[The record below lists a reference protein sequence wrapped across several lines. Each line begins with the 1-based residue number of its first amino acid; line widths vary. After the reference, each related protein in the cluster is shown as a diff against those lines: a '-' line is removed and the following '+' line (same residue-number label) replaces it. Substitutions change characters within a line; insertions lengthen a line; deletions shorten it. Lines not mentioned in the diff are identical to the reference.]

1 MKFSDRI
8 TAMECSP
15 IRKLIPYANKAK
27 ERGKK
32 VYHLNIG
39 QPDIATPRQFFD
51 AVKNFNCE
59 ILTYSPSNGIPEL
72 IDAVIP
78 YYKNYDMEFSKDDI
92 LVTNGGSE
100 ALLFTLMSLFD
111 KGDDIVIPEP
121 FYANY
126 KSMFQ
131 VLEINVVP
139 ISTKVEEGFHL
150 PSKAEIEKVITPKTK
165 AILISNPGNPTGTA
179 YTREEINTLASV
191 AKEKDI
197 FIISDEVYREFV
209 YDNLDYASFGT
220 IKDIEDKVIIIDSIS
235 KRYSACGAR
244 VGLIVSRNKEFMKNA
259 FKLCEVRLSVA
270 ELEQIGAAA
279 LYKTPQNYLKEVN
292 EEYKNRRD
300 IVFEALSNMEGVVCR
315 KPEGAFYYMVKLPV
329 DNAEKFVI
337 WLLEEFDID
346 GETLMMAPADGFYE
360 TEGRG
365 IDEVRIAYI
374 LNESDLLKSMNILK
388 EGLKKYPGRTTK

>member
-191 AKEKDI
+191 AKEKSI

-300 IVFEALSNMEGVVCR
+300 IVFEALSNMKGVVCR

>member
-27 ERGKK
+27 EKGKK

-78 YYKNYDMEFSKDDI
+78 YYRNYGMEFSKDDI

-150 PSKAEIEKVITPKTK
+150 PSKAEIEKIITPKTK

-191 AKEKDI
+191 AKEKGI

-220 IKDIEDKVIIIDSIS
+220 IKDIEDNVIIIDSIS

-244 VGLIVSRNKEFMKNA
+244 VGLIVSRNKEFMTNA

-292 EEYKNRRD
+292 EEYKKRRD
-300 IVFEALSNMEGVVCR
+300 IVFEALSSMEGVVCR

-337 WLLEEFDID
+337 WLLEEFDVD

>member
-32 VYHLNIG
+32 VYPLNIG
-39 QPDIATPRQFFD
+39 QPDIVTPRQFFD
-51 AVKNFNCE
+51 AVKNVNCE

-78 YYKNYDMEFSKDDI
+78 YYRNYDMEFSKDDI

-179 YTREEINTLASV
+179 YTRDEINTLASV

-209 YDNLDYASFGT
+209 YDDLDYASFGT

-244 VGLIVSRNKEFMKNA
+244 VGLIVSRNKEFMGNA

-292 EEYKNRRD
+292 VEYKKRRN

-346 GETLMMAPADGFYE
+346 GETLMMAPADGFYA

>member
-1 MKFSDRI
+1 MKYSDRI
-8 TAMECSP
+8 TAMESSP

-39 QPDIATPRQFFD
+39 QPDIVTPRQFFD

-72 IDAVIP
+72 IEAVIP
-78 YYKNYDMEFSKDDI
+78 YYRNYDMEFSKDDI

-111 KGDDIVIPEP
+111 KGDDIVVPEP

-131 VLEINVVP
+131 VLDINVVP

-165 AILISNPGNPTGTA
+165 AILISNPGNPTGTT

-220 IKDIEDKVIIIDSIS
+220 IKDIEDRVIIIDSIS

-244 VGLIVSRNKEFMKNA
+244 VGLIVSRNKEFIGHA

-292 EEYKNRRD
+292 AEYKKRRD

-346 GETLMMAPADGFYE
+346 GETLMMAPADGFYA